1 MAWPERSIG
10 FLLPRCWLLL
20 SALAGLAP
28 PVGAVTF
35 CCNDDGGRRLCGDI
49 LPAQCAKRG
58 YQEYNS
64 LGVMIRQH
72 DAPMTAEQRAQQRAE
87 IARKKEADRQA
98 AEEDRRNRALLA
110 SYPSVADIDTKRA
123 RNIEEAGKGL
133 HELQLRLNAALAR
146 KEDLARE
153 AEFFLK
159 RPMPADLKT
168 GIRDNNAELVG
179 LQADIDVKKKEIAEI
194 QARFDDEKKRYLSLG
209 KGAAT
214 PKAGP
219 ETGAEPRRP

>member
-1 MAWPERSIG
+1 M
-10 FLLPRCWLLL
+10 
-20 SALAGLAP
+20 
-28 PVGAVTF
+28 TF
-35 CCNDDGGRRLCGDI
+35 CCNEDNGRRLCGDI
-49 LPAQCAKRG
+49 LPAQCAKRA
-58 YQEYNS
+58 YHEYNS
-64 LGVMIRQH
+64 QGVMIRQH

-87 IARKKEADRQA
+87 LIRKKEADRQA

-133 HELQLRLNAALAR
+133 HELQLRLNAALAH

-159 RPMPADLKT
+159 RPMPAELKT
-168 GIRDNNAELVG
+168 SIRDNNAEMAG

-194 QARFDDEKKRYLSLG
+194 QARFDEEKKRYLSLG
-209 KGAAT
+209 KGAAV

>member
-1 MAWPERSIG
+1 MVSAERFLHYFSPRRLL
-10 FLLPRCWLLL
+10 LLP
-20 SALAGLAP
+20 ALTGLAF

-35 CCNDDGGRRLCGDI
+35 CCNEDNGRRLCGDV
-49 LPAQCAKRG
+49 LPAQCAKRL
-58 YQEYNS
+58 YHEYNS
-64 LGVMIRQH
+64 QGVMIRQH

-87 IARKKEADRQA
+87 QIRKKEADRQA

-133 HELQLRLNAALAR
+133 HELQLRQTAALAR

-159 RPMPADLKT
+159 RPMPTELKD
-168 GIRDNNAELVG
+168 GIRENNAELAG
-179 LQADIDVKKKEIAEI
+179 LQADIDVKKKEIADI
-194 QARFDDEKKRYLSLG
+194 QARFDAEKKRYLSLG
-209 KGAAT
+209 KGAAV

-219 ETGAEPRRP
+219 ETSAEPRRP